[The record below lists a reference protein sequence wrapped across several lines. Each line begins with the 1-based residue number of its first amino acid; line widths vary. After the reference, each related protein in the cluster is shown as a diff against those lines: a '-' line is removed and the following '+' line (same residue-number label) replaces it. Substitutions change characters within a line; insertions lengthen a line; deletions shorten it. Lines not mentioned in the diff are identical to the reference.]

1 MAVDGGAAAGGV
13 AVVAGVAAAGGVAL
27 VGVAPVGGVAA
38 WPFWASTMVSAGD
51 PVEVCRNT
59 TFTGAIHDGSP
70 GDRGS
75 ANGVPEENEK
85 LLVVRG
91 GGSASCGE
99 ARTGEAKKSGTA
111 VAMADDLADCF
122 LPRN

>member
-1 MAVDGGAAAGGV
+1 M
-13 AVVAGVAAAGGVAL
+13 
-27 VGVAPVGGVAA
+27 
-38 WPFWASTMVSAGD
+38 
-51 PVEVCRNT
+51 EVCRNT
-59 TFTGAIHDGSP
+59 TLTGAIHEGSP

-85 LLVVRG
+85 LFVVRG

-99 ARTGEAKKSGTA
+99 ARAGEAKKSGTA
-111 VAMADDLADCF
+111 VAMADDLADRF